1 MTCMYFFYNCVTLIV
16 ISPSECWFKC
26 DNPARVQSA
35 ELVNATNTVEKAS
48 WAYENVYYSGINFM
62 KAQGMI
68 ILENNQTTNKTMADV
83 TNPEYIYLCGE
94 VKNGYYDLGHANA
107 SKASINF
114 KLTTNSKGLDATICN
129 CDADGEDVCDLL
141 KKNLDLRLKEV
152 KTKLES
158 VP

>member
-1 MTCMYFFYNCVTLIV
+1 MYFYNRVTLID

-26 DNPARVQSA
+26 DNPARTPSA
-35 ELVNATNTVEKAS
+35 ELVNASNTVEVLS
-48 WAYENVYYSGINFM
+48 DVYQYFNNSGIYFM
-62 KAQGMI
+62 QSHGMRF
-68 ILENNQTTNKTMADV
+68 LKNDQTTDKTIADV

-114 KLTTNSKGLDATICN
+114 KHTTNSKGLDATICS

-141 KKNLDLRLKEV
+141 KKNMDIYLKWI
-152 KTKLES
+152 KTALES
-158 VP
+158 GL